1 MPPERII
8 YLYRRHQL
16 GRIRTTIIGYGCYA
30 LYMSNYGGMYSN
42 LQRIKKN
49 EQNWGVSRHIRRHAA
64 H

>member
-49 EQNWGVSRHIRRHAA
+49 
-64 H
+64 